1 MRHSES
7 FAQIAAALAAANAEF
22 PPIEK
27 NRNVE
32 VVMRN
37 GGSYWFS
44 YATLDAIL
52 NAIRVPLAKN
62 GLALMQ
68 AEVAQEV
75 NVYGDAGVIVDVER
89 ELMMETRLIH
99 SSGEWISNT
108 TPILIADGE
117 NSAQAHGGGVSYARR
132 YGVTTLVCLASEE
145 DDDGN
150 SADGNSVTQ
159 AKAKGA
165 RRSAGPGGPVISD
178 KQLGLLRFKLKDAGG
193 NEPAACAHFGVES
206 LTALPRSRMDEA
218 MKAIADKHPALL
230 VAPSGD
236 EAKAQASGSGNDA
249 AKAAHLAMVAKNGES
264 LNLIRY
270 HLGVVRNAEID
281 ALESEYDDRNAAR
294 AGQEWLEYNDEEQAT
309 LWLAPTKGGWFTTA
323 EREALRAAVNAYRAS
338 QKKD

>member
-165 RRSAGPGGPVISD
+165 RRSAGAGGPVISD
-178 KQLGLLRFKLKDAGG
+178 KQLGLLRFKLKDIGG
-193 NEPAACAHFGVES
+193 NEPAACHHFGVES

-230 VAPSGD
+230 AAVEGADNGGADTSNAAYD
-236 EAKAQASGSGNDA
+236 ALLAKS
-249 AKAAHLAMVAKNGES
+249 MES
-264 LNLIRY
+264 MLYIRY
-270 HLGVVRNAEID
+270 HLGLVKDAAVAKFYEETELTEPDPMEAAKEWNAFT
-281 ALESEYDDRNAAR
+281 
-294 AGQEWLEYNDEEQAT
+294 NDEKRL
-309 LWLAPTKGGWFTTA
+309 LWRAPSKGGWFTTK
-323 EREALRAAVNAYRAS
+323 EREDLRAAGVALSALTAS